1 MNIRFFKVICAA
13 VLSIG
18 LLGQANAG
26 LILGGIY
33 EDGAGLKWEYI
44 GEFNLGD
51 GPDWNGNDAD
61 GTNAPAKN
69 GLEWAAVLFASLEQL
84 AVAAFAEGELD
95 GLLSTGTEVVN
106 HKAWYDTYGSFQ
118 DRLDR
123 PEIYRESESLTV
135 NVGGNPNLYDFK
147 GDASA
152 FVRDRANTRINYVFK
167 AVEVPEPF
175 TLAIFSL
182 ALLGLGVRKLKR

>member
-1 MNIRFFKVICAA
+1 MMNIRFFKVICAA

-106 HKAWYDTYGSFQ
+106 HKAWYDTYWSGP
-118 DRLDR
+118 DR
-123 PEIYRESESLTV
+123 PEIYRESESLTA
-135 NVGGNPNLYDFK
+135 NIGGNSNLYDFK
-147 GDASA
+147 GDRSA
-152 FVRDRANTRINYVFK
+152 FVRDSAEVSYINYVFK
-167 AVEVPEPF
+167 AVEVPEPS

-182 ALLGLGVRKLKR
+182 ALLGFGVRKLKR